1 MIPRNDQKSLGQ
13 SPTDPLPPP
22 LKKVAK
28 IVQKI
33 SKLNS

>member
-13 SPTDPLPPP
+13 SPTDPLPP